1 MAEDTIEGRNMVLE
15 ALRSGERTLHK
26 IFMVASRRKPGPL
39 GEIKQLARKKGIQV
53 EEVGKG
59 HLNQLSVTRNHQG
72 VIALAAAKEY
82 VGLADILNR
91 ARERREEPFILIL
104 DGIQDPH
111 NLGALLRSAEGA
123 GVHGVIIPK
132 HRAAS
137 LTAAVGR
144 ASAGAMEYMAV
155 AQVTNL
161 TRAIKELQEQGIWV
175 AGAHPQGEKLYT
187 DADLTGPI
195 AIVIGAEGRGI
206 RRLIKE
212 NCDFL
217 LSLPMKGR
225 ISSLNASVAGSLF
238 MYEVVRQR
246 ALREG

>member
-1 MAEDTIEGRNMVLE
+1 MAEDTIEGRNTVLE
-15 ALRSGERTLHK
+15 ALRSGGRPLHK
-26 IFMVASRRKPGPL
+26 IYMLAGKKSGPL
-39 GEIKQLARKKGIQV
+39 REIQRLAQKKGIDL
-53 EEVGKG
+53 EEVGRG
-59 HLNQLSVTRNHQG
+59 RLNQLAITRNHQG

-82 VGLADILNR
+82 VELATILNL
-91 ARERREEPFILIL
+91 ARERREDPFLLIL
-104 DGIQDPH
+104 DGIEDPH

-123 GVHGVIIPK
+123 GVHGVVIPK
-132 HRAAS
+132 RRAAQ

>member
-1 MAEDTIEGRNMVLE
+1 MAEDTIEGRNTVLE
-15 ALRSGERTLHK
+15 ALRSGERPVYK
-26 IFMVASRRKPGPL
+26 IFMLAGGKSGPRE
-39 GEIKQLARKKGIQV
+39 EIQHLAGKMGIEL

-59 HLNQLSVTRNHQG
+59 RLNQLSVTRNHQG

-82 VGLADILNR
+82 VEVADILNQ

-104 DGIQDPH
+104 DGIEDPH

-123 GVHGVIIPK
+123 GVHGVVIPK
-132 HRAAS
+132 RRAAQ

-161 TRAIKELQEQGIWV
+161 TRTIKELQKEGVWV
-175 AGAHPQGEKLYT
+175 AGADPRGKKSYT

-195 AIVIGAEGRGI
+195 ALVIGSEGRGI
-206 RRLIKE
+206 RRLVKE

-217 LSLPMKGR
+217 LFLPMRGR
-225 ISSLNASVAGSLF
+225 ISSLNASVAGSLL
-238 MYEVVRQR
+238 MYEVLRQR
-246 ALREG
+246 TRGDG

>member
-1 MAEDTIEGRNMVLE
+1 
-15 ALRSGERTLHK
+15 
-26 IFMVASRRKPGPL
+26 
-39 GEIKQLARKKGIQV
+39 
-53 EEVGKG
+53 
-59 HLNQLSVTRNHQG
+59 
-72 VIALAAAKEY
+72 
-82 VGLADILNR
+82 
-91 ARERREEPFILIL
+91 
-104 DGIQDPH
+104 
-111 NLGALLRSAEGA
+111 
-123 GVHGVIIPK
+123 
-132 HRAAS
+132 
-137 LTAAVGR
+137 
-144 ASAGAMEYMAV
+144 MAV